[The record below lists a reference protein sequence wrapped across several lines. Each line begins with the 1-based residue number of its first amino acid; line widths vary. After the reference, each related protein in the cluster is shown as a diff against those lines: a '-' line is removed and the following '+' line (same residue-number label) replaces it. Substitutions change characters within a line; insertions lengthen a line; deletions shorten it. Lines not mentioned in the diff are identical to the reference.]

1 MNIVFSPHRVLHTVL
16 FSFLS
21 FTFVYI
27 CFFLLVFFYN
37 TVPAILS
44 QFFYQ
49 FFFGQLQCTELS
61 IDGTMPLHEC
71 TSPGFHFFSSNLN
84 ATINAAFLS
93 TQQNHTQWIRS
104 NARTPQC
111 SWFAQL
117 ECTFGILLF
126 LLPPDT
132 RINGKTTLLR
142 SVFSAVRNNETGKKL
157 SQGGG
162 STECLHALRGVRG
175 K

>member
-1 MNIVFSPHRVLHTVL
+1 MNIVFFPASSATHCTVFFSVFFMCL
-16 FSFLS
+16 FLLF
-21 FTFVYI
+21 
-27 CFFLLVFFYN
+27 CFFFFFYN

-49 FFFGQLQCTELS
+49 FFFEQNQLQCTELS
-61 IDGTMPLHEC
+61 INGTMPLHEC
-71 TSPGFHFFSSNLN
+71 TSPGFNFFSSNLN

-111 SWFAQL
+111 SWFVQL

-126 LLPPDT
+126 LLPPT
-132 RINGKTTLLR
+132 HVLMEKQLCFSQC
-142 SVFSAVRNNETGKKL
+142 SV
-157 SQGGG
+157 
-162 STECLHALRGVRG
+162 LRGIMRLEKKAFTG
-175 K
+175 GWKY